1 MDEIQD
7 TLKDG
12 LNAQGV
18 YVYQPGSKPEK
29 AHGERPSKRRKV
41 KAKDED
47 QRDEISPFVPLLDGH
62 EALESVQLRYNT
74 YKTLWSEQ
82 ERKIQEILDDVDSQV
97 LENVLSFVKTTSEV
111 YDGCIP
117 TALVTVGSNVSSLS
131 RLLSRL
137 NSHLTSLEQGGV
149 VVLESGDAPNLKTA
163 LKNIIRGAITN
174 TEGNEGYQELLT
186 DRAGPRLLAYDLD
199 LLSDYVERKRVK
211 KLVLALRDSEAFD
224 LGVLTDLLSLLSAW
238 LDRIPFT
245 LLFGISTSVELFEG
259 RLPRS
264 SAALLRGA
272 QFEIHDA
279 GDCVDR
285 IYEAVQGEN
294 NSKLWLGHPAANW
307 PQDKLCEATRN
318 LPSFRSFCENLLY
331 DGHSKQVRAL
341 LEDDKFLLQQTRKHL
356 EIGQRK
362 LKAIFEAIRVI
373 RIGLRN
379 LKLSKR
385 TNVGDL
391 SVDALS
397 GDLYN
402 SPILKDL
409 LMAVKALDAKSLEDF
424 LTVLPGNLLEDPE
437 FEAMQED
444 LRTLTQAYH
453 GAEPL
458 RSKYDSLYSTVGT
471 TVVRQ
476 RVKLYTGK
484 VRVPEEVT
492 EYTTIVERLCDR
504 ADAYFAET
512 LIKPQDLFLH
522 EVFLFDL
529 RSPLKDAF
537 TPRPRFAV
545 ERALSSPFDYLVSTS
560 QAVRL
565 SAQQPTTAI
574 LYQLYLDSGALVNVY
589 DLWQTF
595 HSVFENVEGDDC
607 NERLTMTL
615 FYRALSELKTL
626 GIVKSSRKKADH
638 VAKSAW
644 LGL

>member
-1 MDEIQD
+1 M
-7 TLKDG
+7 
-12 LNAQGV
+12 
-18 YVYQPGSKPEK
+18 
-29 AHGERPSKRRKV
+29 
-41 KAKDED
+41 
-47 QRDEISPFVPLLDGH
+47 
-62 EALESVQLRYNT
+62 
-74 YKTLWSEQ
+74 
-82 ERKIQEILDDVDSQV
+82 
-97 LENVLSFVKTTSEV
+97 
-111 YDGCIP
+111 
-117 TALVTVGSNVSSLS
+117 
-131 RLLSRL
+131 
-137 NSHLTSLEQGGV
+137 
-149 VVLESGDAPNLKTA
+149 
-163 LKNIIRGAITN
+163 
-174 TEGNEGYQELLT
+174 
-186 DRAGPRLLAYDLD
+186 
-199 LLSDYVERKRVK
+199 
-211 KLVLALRDSEAFD
+211 
-224 LGVLTDLLSLLSAW
+224 
-238 LDRIPFT
+238 
-245 LLFGISTSVELFEG
+245 
-259 RLPRS
+259 
-264 SAALLRGA
+264 
-272 QFEIHDA
+272 
-279 GDCVDR
+279 
-285 IYEAVQGEN
+285 
-294 NSKLWLGHPAANW
+294 
-307 PQDKLCEATRN
+307 
-318 LPSFRSFCENLLY
+318 
-331 DGHSKQVRAL
+331 